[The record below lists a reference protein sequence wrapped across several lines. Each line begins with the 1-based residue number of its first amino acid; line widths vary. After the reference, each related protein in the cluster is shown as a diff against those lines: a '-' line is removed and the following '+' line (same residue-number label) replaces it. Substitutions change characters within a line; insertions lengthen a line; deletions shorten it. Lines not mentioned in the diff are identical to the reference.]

1 MYDRF
6 AELLVKKGVT
16 AYKVS
21 KATGISRTTLS
32 EWKSGRSTPKAD
44 KMQKIADYF
53 GVTVAYLMG
62 WDETEINKI
71 NAERIESIESMSA
84 TELLKKAFSET
95 GYYDQE
101 FTDEEIADI
110 MKYAQALLLMRKAL

>member
-1 MYDRF
+1 MYSIYER
-6 AELLVKKGVT
+6 LLKERGVRT
-16 AYKVS
+16 SDVAR
-21 KATGISRTTLS
+21 ATGIDRSTFS
-32 EWKSGRSTPKAD
+32 HWKNDSYTPKAD